1 MKTFAAIPLAAGDL
15 RRALAAA
22 LLTAAGLAAAAPAAA
37 QAPADPPPPR
47 WHRQVAPALAA
58 AEAADKLV
66 LVDLYADWCSW
77 CKVLDA
83 EFRTAH
89 FARWAEDYVLLRV
102 DVEDRGEGTALKE
115 HLGVRGLP
123 TTAIIDHAKVRVGL
137 LTGFQPAPQLTRS
150 LDRVVETYRE
160 KRRRLAEQ
168 AAGDDRDDRLAAAD
182 ELRAMYAGGAAA
194 PVYRGVLAGDELD
207 AAERAR
213 IGAALGDALIIAG
226 ELAAAE
232 RSLADARRA
241 LAGVDGSE
249 RTLIERL
256 LDGLTLQLTRDLGE
270 CDQVAE
276 LQTFLEQHPASSFA
290 GQVRSRLDHL
300 KTGPAAGCV

>member
-1 MKTFAAIPLAAGDL
+1 MKTLAAFPLAAGGL
-15 RRALAAA
+15 RRALAAL
-22 LLTAAGLAAAAPAAA
+22 LLTAAAFPALAAAPAPAGPP
-37 QAPADPPPPR
+37 APH
-47 WHRQVAPALAA
+47 WHREVAPALAA

-89 FARWAEDYVLLRV
+89 FGRWAEDYVLLRV

-115 HLGVRGLP
+115 HLGVQGLP
-123 TTAIIDHAKVRVGL
+123 TTAVIDHAKVRVGL

-150 LDRVVETYRE
+150 LDRVVDAYRE

-168 AAGDDRDDRLAAAD
+168 AASEDRDVRLAAAD
-182 ELRAMYAGGAAA
+182 ELRAMYAGADAA
-194 PVYRGVLAGDELD
+194 PIYRSVLAGDDLD
-207 AAERAR
+207 AAARAR
-213 IGAALGDALIIAG
+213 IGAALGDSLIIAG

-232 RSLADARRA
+232 HSLADARRA
-241 LAGVDGSE
+241 LAGVDGSA
-249 RTLIERL
+249 RTLLERL

-290 GQVRSRLDHL
+290 GQVRNRLDHL
-300 KTGPAAGCV
+300 KSGPAAGCV